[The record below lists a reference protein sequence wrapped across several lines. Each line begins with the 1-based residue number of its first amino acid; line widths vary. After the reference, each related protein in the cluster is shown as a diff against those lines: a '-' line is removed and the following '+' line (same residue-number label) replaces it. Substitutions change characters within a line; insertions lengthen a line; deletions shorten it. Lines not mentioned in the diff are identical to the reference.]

1 MALETIEDIIR
12 ALQEHPEWRE
22 PLLNALLT
30 DQYRQMPSRIDRIEE
45 ALMRLVEQTAETDR
59 RLRELAEQ
67 NERRFQELAEYQKAS
82 DRRINQLT
90 ARIEALVERVTEMRY
105 DLSFLKGQVLEDY
118 YRNHATSILGKF
130 FKRMRFVE
138 TGIYL
143 DSLDDQRPLS
153 REDWDE
159 LRLVDMLST
168 GRHRETGEDYL
179 MVWEISWTVDDNDVQ
194 RALARAERLRQ
205 WDIRTVAVVAG
216 KGITGSAHELAQ
228 QRGVLVV
235 LDGVPQDGSGLIR

>member
-45 ALMRLVEQTAETDR
+45 ALARLIEQTADTDR

-82 DRRINQLT
+82 DRRIDQLT
-90 ARIEALVERVTEMRY
+90 ERIEALVERVTEMHY
-105 DLSFLKGQVLEDY
+105 DLSILKGVALEDY

-130 FKRMRFVE
+130 FKRMRVVE

-143 DSLDDQRPLS
+143 DNLDDQRPS
-153 REDWDE
+153 PERIGTNC
-159 LRLVDMLST
+159 V
-168 GRHRETGEDYL
+168 
-179 MVWEISWTVDDNDVQ
+179 SWTCCPPGGIGK
-194 RALARAERLRQ
+194 RAKS
-205 WDIRTVAVVAG
+205 I
-216 KGITGSAHELAQ
+216 
-228 QRGVLVV
+228 
-235 LDGVPQDGSGLIR
+235 

>member
-1 MALETIEDIIR
+1 MAGNRPHLLRASYGIIC
-12 ALQEHPEWRE
+12 P
-22 PLLNALLT
+22 
-30 DQYRQMPSRIDRIEE
+30 
-45 ALMRLVEQTAETDR
+45 
-59 RLRELAEQ
+59 
-67 NERRFQELAEYQKAS
+67 
-82 DRRINQLT
+82 
-90 ARIEALVERVTEMRY
+90 
-105 DLSFLKGQVLEDY
+105 
-118 YRNHATSILGKF
+118 
-130 FKRMRFVE
+130 
-138 TGIYL
+138 
-143 DSLDDQRPLS
+143 